1 MAHVKLLMP
10 VVALLAGSAK
20 AQEAGGV
27 LEAAAAAYLGA
38 DMPEGGIRAT
48 DAEGTP
54 SGGARFTLSPLN
66 LTCVS
71 KRFGDEAAY
80 TVCADDAALEE
91 RGLPEYNAT
100 SCSKFEEAV
109 EAEQAKMEDLVSSC
123 WYFAPEA
130 VLDFAFG
137 IFVQTPRTSQ
147 HQCGSDGTLSILM
160 PAIATASAQKFQVST
175 KASKPGE
182 DSEDSDPFPNPFVE
196 LFGALGS
203 AGAGI
208 VQPFTF
214 WGVTVPL
221 GLAARPINEARDA
234 ADSTASAIREPIEKA
249 LGAFDGAA
257 VLDQASE
264 ALKPVGSL
272 LVAPYT
278 ETERIIGRVSNAA
291 NAAVEGV
298 VKPGEGGGA
307 ICGVF
312 SALLPRV
319 AASVG
324 C

>member
-1 MAHVKLLMP
+1 MAHWKRVMP
-10 VVALLAGSAK
+10 LVALMAGSAK
-20 AQEAGGV
+20 AQEGV

-48 DAEGTP
+48 DAEVTP

-123 WYFAPEA
+123 WNFAPEA

-147 HQCGSDGTLSILM
+147 HRCGSDGTLSILM
-160 PAIATASAQKFQVST
+160 PAIAIASAQKFQVST
-175 KASKPGE
+175 KAE

>member
-1 MAHVKLLMP
+1 M
-10 VVALLAGSAK
+10 
-20 AQEAGGV
+20 
-27 LEAAAAAYLGA
+27 
-38 DMPEGGIRAT
+38 
-48 DAEGTP
+48 
-54 SGGARFTLSPLN
+54 
-66 LTCVS
+66 S

-123 WYFAPEA
+123 WNFAPEA

-175 KASKPGE
+175 KAE